1 MGTSMLKPRLRNRF
15 SRLTGGFP
23 AAGGF
28 FEMGVLL
35 CCGSGMS
42 WSRVLRLMSNA
53 SSIRCLI
60 TAGPT
65 REFIDPVRFISNPST
80 GKMGFALA
88 EAALQAG
95 WNVDL
100 VAGPVAME
108 EPDGAILYPVTTAEE
123 MFHQVDALFDACDIL
138 IMTAAVSDFRPVQQH
153 AKKEKKGTASMTI
166 EFERTTDILKTM
178 SERKV
183 QQTVVGFAAETH
195 DVLRYAREK
204 LASKQL
210 DFIVANEV
218 GQAGVGFA
226 ADTNEVTLIAADGSS
241 VKLGPGTKASIA
253 AELIALVTPLSLSHS

>member
-1 MGTSMLKPRLRNRF
+1 MP
-15 SRLTGGFP
+15 
-23 AAGGF
+23 
-28 FEMGVLL
+28 
-35 CCGSGMS
+35 
-42 WSRVLRLMSNA
+42 NA

-88 EAALQAG
+88 AAALEAG

-100 VAGPVAME
+100 VAGPVAIE
-108 EPDGAILYPVTTAEE
+108 EPEGAILYPVVTAEE

-138 IMTAAVSDFRPVQQH
+138 IMAAAVSDFRPVTQH
-153 AKKEKKGTASMTI
+153 ARKEKKAEAAMSI

-178 SERKV
+178 SERKAH
-183 QQTVVGFAAETH
+183 QSVVGFAAETH
-195 DVLRYAREK
+195 DVITYAKQK

-218 GQAGVGFA
+218 GQAGAGFA
-226 ADTNEVTLIAADGSS
+226 ADTNEVLLIAADGSS
-241 VKLGPGTKASIA
+241 LKIGPASKAAIA
-253 AELIALVTPLSLSHS
+253 RELIQLITPER